1 MAEFVEITREM
12 GTNHRDFLRL
22 LPRSVPQATV
32 QASGDEQQ
40 GAQVIIADAPLGRV
54 EIDLSPVGERK
65 IALIRLPVTHV
76 TFRFYGLDEDA
87 AKREYDRMSKY
98 FQRGGG

>member
-1 MAEFVEITREM
+1 M

-22 LPRSVPQATV
+22 LPRSIPDAHVEVT
-32 QASGDEQQ
+32 GDEQA
-40 GAQVIIADAPLGRV
+40 GAKVVIADAPLGRI

-76 TFRFYGLDEDA
+76 TFRFYAVDEEA
-87 AKREYDRMSKY
+87 AKREYERMSKY